1 MNAKIQEDFQICI
14 SVPLKK
20 IIGMSK
26 SFTLKEA
33 IRCLHESDSDIYDQ
47 NIEKTLTN
55 CFTES
60 CDEYK
65 SENLS
70 EGFTDSF

>member
-1 MNAKIQEDFQICI
+1 
-14 SVPLKK
+14 
-20 IIGMSK
+20 MSK

-33 IRCLHESDSDIYDQ
+33 IRCLHESYSDIYDQ